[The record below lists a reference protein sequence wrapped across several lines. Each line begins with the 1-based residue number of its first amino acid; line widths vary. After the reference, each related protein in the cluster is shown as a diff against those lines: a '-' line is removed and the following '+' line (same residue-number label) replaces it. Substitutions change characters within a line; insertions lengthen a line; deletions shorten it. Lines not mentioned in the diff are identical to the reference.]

1 MSTVTDPPVE
11 SFRLS
16 QLINDTRYR
25 SITFQ
30 FIALILLIFAMA
42 YLGWNL
48 VQNLAAAGLNISY
61 DFLGEPAG
69 YDINQT
75 LIDYNSQSTHWRASM
90 VGVLNTLLV
99 AVMGC
104 IMATIVGVFVGVL
117 RLSPNWLIRK
127 LMSVYVEIFR
137 NVPV

>member
-48 VQNLAAAGLNISY
+48 VQNLAAAGL
-61 DFLGEPAG
+61 GEPAG

-99 AVMGC
+99 AVMG
-104 IMATIVGVFVGVL
+104 
-117 RLSPNWLIRK
+117 
-127 LMSVYVEIFR
+127 
-137 NVPV
+137 